1 MKRSMIILGALVALV
16 PLPGSA
22 GDAARVLQNL
32 HGSVSWITNDNA
44 AAHPIAPNA
53 QVALNNDDVAQTGAS
68 SMGAITLPDSSKI
81 VMASN
86 SVLKLDTFSA
96 GQVASAHFV
105 LFYGKMRFTVEHPQG
120 AKADY
125 TFTTP
130 TGAIAVRGTQG
141 DISVDP
147 LDGVRVNV
155 YHLSDPALPVEIS
168 MIDGS
173 RYTVPGGQKIW
184 MRWIDGKLIAK
195 VTGLSKAELSRFSE
209 LGSPDSIDGGAPT
222 Q

>member
-1 MKRSMIILGALVALV
+1 MKRSMIILGALVALTS
-16 PLPGSA
+16 LPGGAS
-22 GDAARVLQNL
+22 DASRLLQNL
-32 HGSVSWITNDNA
+32 HGTVSWITSDNA
-44 AAHPIAPNA
+44 APHAIAPNA

-68 SMGAITLPDSSKI
+68 SMGAITLPDSSRI

-86 SVLKLDTFSA
+86 SVLKLDHFSQD
-96 GQVASAHFV
+96 QVANAHFV

-120 AKADY
+120 AKANY

-130 TGAIAVRGTQG
+130 TGEIAVRGTQG

-155 YHLSDPALPVEIS
+155 YHLGDPALPVEIA

-173 RYTVPGGQKIW
+173 HYTVPGGQKIW

-195 VTGLSKAELSRFSE
+195 VTNLSKAELNRFSE
-209 LGSPDSIDGGAPT
+209 LGSPDSIDGGAPA

>member
-1 MKRSMIILGALVALV
+1 MKRSMLILGALVALGPV
-16 PLPGSA
+16 PG
-22 GDAARVLQNL
+22 AAAADRVLQNL
-32 HGSVSWITNDNA
+32 HGTVSWVTSDNA
-44 AAHPIAPNA
+44 PAHPIAPMA
-53 QVALNNDDVAQTGAS
+53 HVSLNDDDVAETGAS
-68 SMGAITLPDSSKI
+68 SMGAITLPDSSRI

-86 SVLKLDTFSA
+86 SVLKLDTFSQA
-96 GQVASAHFV
+96 QVASAHFV

-130 TGAIAVRGTQG
+130 TGEVAVRGTQG

-155 YHLSDPALPVEIS
+155 YHLSDASLPVEIA

-173 RYTVPGGQKIW
+173 HYTVPGGQKIW
-184 MRWIDGKLIAK
+184 MRWIGGKLIAK
-195 VTGLSKAELSRFSE
+195 VTGLTKAELNRFSE
-209 LGSPDSIDGGAPT
+209 LGAPDTIDGGTPA